1 VHMGAATACSSDT
14 TNRPDRGRGMG
25 AATELEVRAGARA
38 MLEHISAAV
47 VEHPGGAISARKPAR
62 HPRA

>member
-14 TNRPDRGRGMG
+14 TNRPDRGRGIG
-25 AATELEVRAGARA
+25 AATELKVRAAVRV
-38 MLEHISAAV
+38 MLEHIN
-47 VEHPGGAISARKPAR
+47 GAISTRNLAR